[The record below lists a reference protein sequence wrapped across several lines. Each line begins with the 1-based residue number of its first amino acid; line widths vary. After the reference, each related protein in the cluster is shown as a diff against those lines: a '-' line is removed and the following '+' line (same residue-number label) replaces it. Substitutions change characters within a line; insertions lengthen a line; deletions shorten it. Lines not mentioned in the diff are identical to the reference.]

1 MVGHISAGWAE
12 LCNPGKVLYW
22 KPHRGPRDG
31 RLHYLRS
38 ILFDAAVVILTL
50 VISLSVPFMALF
62 NASSATVRAVSQV
75 WANGIMFLMK
85 YVVGLDY
92 RVEGREHVPDGPCII
107 ACNHQSLWE
116 TAALCVIFPDA
127 SIVAKKELKKLPL
140 VGWFLERYPMIL
152 VDRSAGRQALRQ
164 MVDEARRA
172 VGEGRKVLLFP
183 QGTRQAIDEPMT
195 FQSAGIS
202 ALYTNLDVSVV
213 PAACN
218 SGLFWDKKTLMMHS
232 GTITLSFLPPIAP
245 GLPRKEFQEKM
256 ERMIAEEASRLLTVS
271 EPKVSRRPVTR
282 SDHAALASTT
292 CGDPARKRRQERQA
306 PDELRN
312 FRGEQRLRPSRAR
325 TRTPETALSPAI
337 ADRWRPRSART
348 HSSAFSA
355 AIDRQVKAVDHGDA
369 RHRAGS
375 RRRGRS
381 SPAG

>member
-1 MVGHISAGWAE
+1 MSPRAATCARQQCIDSAKPCSSSTSGAPGVPAVTASKTRCGAMVICSDTGIKRSSMGNRTNSWRD
-12 LCNPGKVLYW
+12 VFQ
-22 KPHRGPRDG
+22 RGRWNCATREKCCIGSRTGTRGNG

-38 ILFDAAVVILTL
+38 ILFDVAVVILTL
-50 VISLSVPFMALF
+50 VVSLSVPFMA
-62 NASSATVRAVSQV
+62 NSATVRAVSQV
-75 WANGIMFLMK
+75 WASGIMFLMK

-127 SIVAKKELKKLPL
+127 SIVAKQELRKVPM

-183 QGTRQAIDEPMT
+183 QGTRQAIDEPMV

-218 SGLFWDKKTLMMHS
+218 SGLFWGKKTLMMHS

-245 GLPRKEFQEKM
+245 GLPRKEFQERM
-256 ERMIAEEASRLLTVS
+256 ERMIAEEASRLLTVT
-271 EPKVSRRPVTR
+271 EAKV
-282 SDHAALASTT
+282 
-292 CGDPARKRRQERQA
+292 AR
-306 PDELRN
+306 
-312 FRGEQRLRPSRAR
+312 
-325 TRTPETALSPAI
+325 
-337 ADRWRPRSART
+337 
-348 HSSAFSA
+348 
-355 AIDRQVKAVDHGDA
+355 
-369 RHRAGS
+369 
-375 RRRGRS
+375 
-381 SPAG
+381 

>member
-1 MVGHISAGWAE
+1 MVGHIPAGLPE

-38 ILFDAAVVILTL
+38 ILFDAAVVILT
-50 VISLSVPFMALF
+50 VVVSLSVPFMALF

-75 WANGIMFLMK
+75 WANGILFLMK

-127 SIVAKKELKKLPL
+127 SIVAKKELRKLPL

-183 QGTRQAIDEPMT
+183 QGTRQAIDEPVK

-202 ALYTNLDVSVV
+202 ALYTNLDVPVV

-218 SGLFWDKKTLMMHS
+218 SGLFWDKKKLTMHS
-232 GTITLSFLPPIAP
+232 GIITLSFLLPIAP
-245 GLPRKEFQEKM
+245 GLPRKEFQENM
-256 ERMIAEEASRLLTVS
+256 ELMSSDEASRLLTVS
-271 EPKVSRRPVTR
+271 EAKVSRRPATR
-282 SDHAALASTT
+282 
-292 CGDPARKRRQERQA
+292 
-306 PDELRN
+306 
-312 FRGEQRLRPSRAR
+312 
-325 TRTPETALSPAI
+325 
-337 ADRWRPRSART
+337 
-348 HSSAFSA
+348 
-355 AIDRQVKAVDHGDA
+355 
-369 RHRAGS
+369 
-375 RRRGRS
+375 
-381 SPAG
+381 

>member
-1 MVGHISAGWAE
+1 MSPRQATCARQQCIDSAKPCSSRTSGAPDVPAVMASKTRCGTMAIFSWTSMGLSWRGNRANPWWAIFQRACRNCATRE
-12 LCNPGKVLYW
+12 KCCIGSRTET
-22 KPHRGPRDG
+22 RGDG

-50 VISLSVPFMALF
+50 VVSLSVPFMSLF

-92 RVEGREHVPDGPCII
+92 RVEGRENVPDGSCII

-127 SIVAKKELKKLPL
+127 SIVAKKELRKLPL

-172 VGEGRKVLLFP
+172 AGEGRKVLLFP
-183 QGTRQAIDEPMT
+183 QGTRQAIDQPMT

-202 ALYTNLDVSVV
+202 ALYTNLDVPVV

-256 ERMIAEEASRLLTVS
+256 ERMISDEASRLLTVT
-271 EPKVSRRPVTR
+271 EAKVSRRPPTR
-282 SDHAALASTT
+282 
-292 CGDPARKRRQERQA
+292 
-306 PDELRN
+306 
-312 FRGEQRLRPSRAR
+312 
-325 TRTPETALSPAI
+325 
-337 ADRWRPRSART
+337 
-348 HSSAFSA
+348 
-355 AIDRQVKAVDHGDA
+355 
-369 RHRAGS
+369 
-375 RRRGRS
+375 
-381 SPAG
+381 